1 MAPGIC
7 RWLVRPRGGQ
17 FDPASEHMIDSIEE
31 MQRLLKETV
40 ESLQAGRKSDRRK
53 AIESLNRLAAV
64 ATTLALTLQ
73 SQQSRS

>member
-1 MAPGIC
+1 
-7 RWLVRPRGGQ
+7 
-17 FDPASEHMIDSIEE
+17 MIDSIEE
-31 MQRLLKETV
+31 MQRLLKDTV

-73 SQQSRS
+73 SQQTRS